1 MKKILSLSGAI
12 VIFTSS
18 LSTTA
23 CTFADNKASIY
34 KKEIEKIAD
43 FASVASR
50 DLVLSTINNISPTYE
65 WNKVAKK
72 GEAKKYFPKYANA
85 FPTGYSVYNVI
96 NSTFNTN
103 NEKTALPS
111 NPNQTNLNLNGK
123 RSPLNSSLLDVFSYI
138 YQGVTILSSKF
149 DVGTSDTI
157 EGLLNSF
164 GSGLAGSVDGVIKTV
179 DKDGNYGKDFLNSL
193 KDAFQAIGTGYYT
206 KTDGNNAKVFQ
217 GWNYNQCNKIIFI
230 ILSNFLNAISKN
242 PKTFI
247 PIDFDSSSATKIAD
261 LNAKVATAKT
271 NIANSI
277 KDILNKNTKSIT
289 EAIISPYGASSL
301 IYIIGFLGN
310 YISQFDSTLLTKNP
324 SQQTQG
330 LFNDW
335 TNKYKILTENYV
347 PNTNI
352 SLQNMAKYI
361 KLFFSVDSKNDPEGY
376 NTLKLFNILFY
387 NAQTFNLVAN
397 QLPQI
402 GPKGDDEL
410 KNGFTGFTTELFLS
424 AIKGAIDK
432 LIPSSMSK
440 YKGIINAIIGPVG
453 TQVLDIV
460 YKWLYDTSTNTNN
473 GKGIETFILKF
484 VDNPVLKDIISLL
497 KKFGSSI
504 PIIKKILAAIDGLH
518 ILAKNVF
525 GAPDYRPWSSLY
537 NGNFIT
543 QFLNWLNEYEPIHV
557 QTKTSFKNLKTIFS
571 NNLATLLKALGIKIT
586 STLYFLNN
594 ESISSFASSIA
605 KEFDVKD
612 IYANKSTLNEY
623 NLNSTYLSG
632 IFKWLG
638 QTASTSI
645 QTIRANQK
653 KGQQTFN
660 IKLNNAGDLTKIST
674 LDAVLYCLDTNNYL
688 SDSAGAKNAITM
700 LGRPAS
706 NSNTPEKFVTN
717 STFANVEALYGTGN
731 TSGISKLVQ
740 LLGDGAKAV
749 ENGMYNNEKVN
760 FDKYNLA
767 SQWKYDNITS
777 WNNIDKTSK
786 IQYSFIQFK
795 LHYLDPDTNH
805 WNNFNIILRNL
816 STDYGK
822 WSFYLF
828 KKI

>member
-65 WNKVAKK
+65 WNKVANK

-164 GSGLAGSVDGVIKTV
+164 GSGLAGSIDGVIKTV

-206 KTDGNNAKVFQ
+206 KADGNNAKVFQ

-230 ILSNFLNAISKN
+230 ILSNFLNALSKN

-247 PIDFDSSSATKIAD
+247 PIDFDSKVTD

-277 KDILNKNTKSIT
+277 KDILNKNTKPIT

-330 LFNDW
+330 LFTDW
-335 TNKYKILTENYV
+335 TNKNKILKENYV

-361 KLFFSVDSKNDPEGY
+361 KLFFSVDGKNDPEGY

-387 NAQTFNLVAN
+387 NAQTFNLVN
-397 QLPQI
+397 NKLPQV
-402 GPKGDDEL
+402 GVSNEL
-410 KNGFTGFTTELFLS
+410 SNGFTGFTTELFLS

-440 YKGIINAIIGPVG
+440 YKPIIDAVIEPVG

-460 YKWLYDTSTNTNN
+460 YKWLYDTSTNANN

-484 VDNPVLKDIISLL
+484 VDDPDLKGIINLL
-497 KKFGSSI
+497 RKFGSSI

-537 NGNFIT
+537 SGNFIT

-557 QTKTSFKNLKTIFS
+557 QTKKSFKNLQTIFS
-571 NNLATLLKALGIKIT
+571 NNLATLLQALGIKMT

-632 IFKWLG
+632 IFEWLG
-638 QTASTSI
+638 QTAQKSI
-645 QTIRANQK
+645 QAIKDDQLK
-653 KGQQTFN
+653 DKQTFN
-660 IKLNNAGDLTKIST
+660 IKLNNAGDLNKIST

-688 SDSAGAKNAITM
+688 SDSAGAKNAIIM
-700 LGRPAS
+700 LGRPPA
-706 NSNTPEKFVTN
+706 NAKDPNKFVAN
-717 STFANVEALYGTGN
+717 STFANLEALYGNGN

-740 LLGDGAKAV
+740 LLGDGAKTV
-749 ENGMYNNEKVN
+749 ENGMYKNEKIN

-767 SQWKYDNITS
+767 SNWKYDNITS
-777 WNNIDKTSK
+777 WSNIDKSSK
-786 IQYSFIQFK
+786 IKYSFIQFK

-816 STDYGK
+816 STGYGK